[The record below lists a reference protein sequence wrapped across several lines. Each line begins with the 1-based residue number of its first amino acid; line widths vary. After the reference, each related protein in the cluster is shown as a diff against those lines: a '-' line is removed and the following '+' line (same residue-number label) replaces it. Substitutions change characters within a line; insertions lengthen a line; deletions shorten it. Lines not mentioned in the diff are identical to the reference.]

1 MMTSRKQTCSIE
13 SGLVNVMGNWGI
25 KFSNLFL
32 EELYM
37 SGSPPKTL
45 EEAQNILENM
55 DMGFNLN
62 KKKKANNKK
71 AVKKITNK
79 PVVPLPWCGK
89 ITDDWCLGV
98 ISNRGMH
105 TQCMKARKGNC
116 DYCTRCERLSSDSP
130 TDKPPLGDI
139 RDRCKFGV
147 EYRTPNGKSTLPF
160 ANIAKKFNFSKSKA
174 EAAAAKM
181 GWTIPEEQFTLRV
194 SKRGRP
200 RKTAAVSDT
209 DSVGSSSEKKKVGRP
224 KTEKKSTTK
233 KQDIIASLA
242 AEAAKDVL
250 GDHKNKETKN
260 KKPKN
265 NKSKKEKKSD
275 IEELIASVELESE
288 CDSSS
293 SEEELE
299 LETKIID
306 GVKFFYD
313 EKGEVHGKKH
323 LLLKVDSHEPV
334 GILDVESG
342 KMLEVNFEIDGD
354 SDSDSDSDSDGD
366 SDSD

>member
-1 MMTSRKQTCSIE
+1 MMTQRKKMCSIE
-13 SGLVNVMGNWGI
+13 SGLFNAMGNWGI
-25 KFSNLFL
+25 KFSNLVL

-45 EEAQNILENM
+45 KEARNILENM
-55 DMGFNLN
+55 DVDFNLN
-62 KKKKANNKK
+62 KKKKGNNKK

-79 PVVPLPWCGK
+79 PDVPLPWCGK
-89 ITDDWCLGV
+89 ITDDWCFGV

-105 TQCMKARKGNC
+105 TQCMKGREQTC
-116 DYCTRCERLSSDSP
+116 DYCTRCKRLASESP

-139 RDRCKFGV
+139 RDRSKFGID
-147 EYRTPNGKSTLPF
+147 YRTPNGKSTVPF

-209 DSVGSSSEKKKVGRP
+209 DDSVASSSEKKKV
-224 KTEKKSTTK
+224 EKKTTTK

-242 AEAAKDVL
+242 AEAAKDIFN
-250 GDHKNKETKN
+250 DSKN
-260 KKPKN
+260 KKSKN
-265 NKSKKEKKSD
+265 KKSKNKKSKKETKLD

-288 CDSSS
+288 NDSSS

-306 GVKFFYD
+306 GVKFVYD

-323 LLLKVDSHEPV
+323 LLLKLGAYEPV
-334 GILDVESG
+334 GVFDVDSG
-342 KMLEVNFEIDGD
+342 KMLEVNFEIDSD
-354 SDSDSDSDSDGD
+354 SSDSDSESDSDSD
-366 SDSD
+366 